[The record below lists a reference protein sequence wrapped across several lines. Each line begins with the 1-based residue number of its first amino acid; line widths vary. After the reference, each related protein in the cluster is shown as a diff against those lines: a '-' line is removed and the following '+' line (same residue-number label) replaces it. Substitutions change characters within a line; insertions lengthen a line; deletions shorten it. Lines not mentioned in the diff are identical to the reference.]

1 MAEADRITAEN
12 QARNNVLYVLNS
24 RAASRSLAWL
34 ANRAGAAKPLGTI
47 RAAVWLAG
55 KNFKR
60 NIETVAKS

>member
-47 RAAVWLAG
+47 RAAVWLARDD
-55 KNFKR
+55 FER
-60 NIETVAKS
+60 YVEAIAKS